1 MAWYVSSERFF
12 KEREIPSGIRVAI
25 GKEYLK
31 NKRLN
36 ETSGIK
42 LELEGRTCKEQPN
55 RIEIVSIEAKNKK
68 ERRIYSGEVQI
79 SKHDYEELQEKHQIT
94 IGGILIYK
102 SGKIKRL
109 NRYKPHIQETT
120 DTEGVVRILYNA
132 RIKEKYIQRRNI
144 EKILPTLVIEGCSW
158 IS

>member
-1 MAWYVSSERFF
+1 MIKYKLLFILTCSMAWYVSSERFF

-36 ETSGIK
+36 ETNGIK

-68 ERRIYSGEVQI
+68 E
-79 SKHDYEELQEKHQIT
+79 K
-94 IGGILIYK
+94 
-102 SGKIKRL
+102 
-109 NRYKPHIQETT
+109 
-120 DTEGVVRILYNA
+120 
-132 RIKEKYIQRRNI
+132 NI
-144 EKILPTLVIEGCSW
+144 
-158 IS
+158 